1 MKKFLILLI
10 VLVGAIALTGC
21 KKNVFDAEFEIIS
34 VADLKA
40 EQEINIS
47 FRVPSGIISTALT
60 TLLEDFKI
68 EWPNINVELIAES
81 GGYGD
86 VRKLTIL
93 DLNNGIGPTMV
104 I

>member
-40 EQEINIS
+40 EQ
-47 FRVPSGIISTALT
+47 
-60 TLLEDFKI
+60 
-68 EWPNINVELIAES
+68 
-81 GGYGD
+81 
-86 VRKLTIL
+86 
-93 DLNNGIGPTMV
+93 
-104 I
+104 